1 MARYRPWTENDL
13 ARLRR
18 MAGRYPA
25 EQIAERLGRRLLDIN
40 LKAHE
45 LRISVRAPERE
56 TANMDP
62 GAAGMD
68 LKR

>member
-1 MARYRPWTENDL
+1 MVRYRHWTENDL

-45 LRISVRAPERE
+45 MRIPLMLRFESGL
-56 TANMDP
+56 DP
-62 GAAGMD
+62 GPAGMD
-68 LKR
+68 LKS